1 MATATRVASSSAG
14 RTSSV
19 TADEVLLAAGR
30 IVERHGVD
38 ALTMRRLSEDL
49 GVAVTSIYWHVGN
62 RDAVLDGLVDR
73 LLARLDT
80 LTAQGGDPASRIA
93 SLARQLRVTLLERQH
108 LVGLAHERDRTPA
121 MFLPVQL
128 AMATELASAG
138 LTGSGAALAL
148 RSLQVHVISSVLME
162 RAGARSASHG
172 TLDADLLAA
181 ASRPAAHIPG
191 PTWPGRWGQALGSAT
206 CLR

>member
-1 MATATRVASSSAG
+1 
-14 RTSSV
+14 
-19 TADEVLLAAGR
+19 VLRAAGR

-38 ALTMRRLSEDL
+38 ALTMRRLSDDL

-73 LLARLDT
+73 LLARMET
-80 LTAQGGDPASRIA
+80 LVAEGATPTKRIA
-93 SLARQLRVTLLERQH
+93 SLARQLRATLLERQH

-128 AMATELASAG
+128 AMATELAAVG
-138 LTGSGAALAL
+138 LSGAEAALAL

-172 TLDADLLAA
+172 TLDAELWPADHPDPVLIASLSEPADYATVFEFGLDALLAHII
-181 ASRPAAHIPG
+181 AS
-191 PTWPGRWGQALGSAT
+191 
-206 CLR
+206 